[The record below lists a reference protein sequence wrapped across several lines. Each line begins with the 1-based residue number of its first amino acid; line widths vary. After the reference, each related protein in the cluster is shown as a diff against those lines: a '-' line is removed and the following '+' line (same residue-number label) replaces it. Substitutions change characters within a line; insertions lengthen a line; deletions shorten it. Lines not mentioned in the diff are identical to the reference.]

1 MAIDL
6 VQFDSQ
12 IQEQS
17 KDLANQIRQAEEQL
31 MRLKE
36 AYLKVQGA
44 NELLNIIQQEQEAES
59 KTKETEVVEK
69 DEEG

>member
-6 VQFDSQ
+6 AQFDSQ

-44 NELLNIIQQEQEAES
+44 NEMLTIIQKEQEAES

>member
-44 NELLNIIQQEQEAES
+44 NEMLTIIQKEQEAES
-59 KTKETEVVEK
+59 KTKESEVVEK

>member
-44 NELLNIIQQEQEAES
+44 NEMLTIIQKEQEAES
-59 KTKETEVVEK
+59 KTKETEIVEK

>member
-1 MAIDL
+1 MTIDL

-36 AYLKVQGA
+36 AYLKVEGA
-44 NELLNIIQQEQEAES
+44 REMLNIIQKEENVES
-59 KTKETEVVEK
+59 KIKETEPIEK

>member
-17 KDLANQIRQAEEQL
+17 TDLANQIRQAEEQL

-44 NELLNIIQQEQEAES
+44 NELLNIIQKEQEAES
-59 KTKETEVVEK
+59 KTKETEIVEK

>member
-36 AYLKVQGA
+36 EYLKVQGA
-44 NELLNIIQQEQEAES
+44 NEMLTIIQKEQEAES

>member
-44 NELLNIIQQEQEAES
+44 NEMLTIIQKEQEAES

>member
-6 VQFDSQ
+6 VQFYSQ

-44 NELLNIIQQEQEAES
+44 NEMLTIIQKEQEAES